1 MTIRIFYEGII
12 GRWIDPMPESRQLT
26 EFFQTHKTLMVLVTV
41 GLLLVEIEIFALAAM
56 KSGRQSRL
64 EVYNHQGQ
72 LIYETDGGN
81 LSQFN
86 RHSFEKTFGP
96 LDQYEVRLARRNR
109 PFPFRAWFV
118 AAVGVPL
125 ATVLLFAFVLR
136 AFRDL
141 FQDNRRNRE
150 SPLEAGA
157 GGVTAEDGRLVRL
170 FGQFSRLN
178 VFALGA
184 LALAAVL
191 AYWIVPNLVVYLGR
205 VGLDTLLRFKWF
217 FIILGLMGFGLVV
230 WIIYLRYRLACRSI
244 QSREEV
250 EKYRL
255 QLECGLRSDAPK
267 LLECYDVSPDQ
278 TPSSPR
284 KDG

>member
-1 MTIRIFYEGII
+1 
-12 GRWIDPMPESRQLT
+12 MPESRRLT
-26 EFFQTHKTLMVLVTV
+26 EFFQTHKTLMVLVSV

-64 EVYNHQGQ
+64 EVYNARGH
-72 LIYETDGGN
+72 LIYETDGSN

-86 RHSFEKTFGP
+86 RYYFEKTFGP
-96 LDQYEVRLARRNR
+96 LDQYEVRLTRHDR

-125 ATVLLFAFVLR
+125 GTVLLFAFVVR
-136 AFRDL
+136 AFQGL
-141 FQDNRRNRE
+141 FQGRRPRE
-150 SPLEAGA
+150 A
-157 GGVTAEDGRLVRL
+157 TAETDAGTADDSRLVRL

-191 AYWIVPNLVVYLGR
+191 AYWIVPNLVVYLGQ
-205 VGLDTLLRFKWF
+205 VGLETLLRFKWF
-217 FIILGLMGFGLVV
+217 FIVIALMGFGLVV

-244 QSREEV
+244 ESREQV

-255 QLECGLRSDAPK
+255 QLECGLRSETPK
-267 LLECYDVSPDQ
+267 LLECYEL
-278 TPSSPR
+278 TPSEPPTPNATR

>member
-1 MTIRIFYEGII
+1 
-12 GRWIDPMPESRQLT
+12 MPESPSLT

-64 EVYNHQGQ
+64 EVYNPQGH
-72 LIYETDGGN
+72 LIYETDGSN

-86 RHSFEKTFGP
+86 RTYFEKTFGP
-96 LDQYEVRLARRNR
+96 LDRYEVRLTRQDR

-118 AAVGVPL
+118 AAVGVPVG
-125 ATVLLFAFVLR
+125 TVLLFAFIMR
-136 AFRDL
+136 AFQGL
-141 FQDNRRNRE
+141 FQTRRGREPTGEPRADAMDDN
-150 SPLEAGA
+150 
-157 GGVTAEDGRLVRL
+157 RLVRL

-184 LALAAVL
+184 LVLTAVL
-191 AYWIVPNLVVYLGR
+191 AYWIVPNLVVYLGQ
-205 VGLDTLLRFKWF
+205 VGLETLLRFKWF

-230 WIIYLRYRLACRSI
+230 WIIYLRYRLACKSI
-244 QSREEV
+244 ESREQM

-255 QLECGLRSDAPK
+255 QLECGLPAEAPG
-267 LLECYDVSPDQ
+267 LLECYDVTPEQ
-278 TPSSPR
+278 TPSPSSPR

>member
-1 MTIRIFYEGII
+1 
-12 GRWIDPMPESRQLT
+12 MPESRRLT
-26 EFFQTHKTLMVLVTV
+26 EFFQTHKTLLVLVSV

-64 EVYNHQGQ
+64 EVYNQQGH
-72 LIYETDGGN
+72 LIYETDGSN

-86 RHSFEKTFGP
+86 RYYFEKTFGP
-96 LDQYEVRLARRNR
+96 LDQYEVRLARHDR

-125 ATVLLFAFVLR
+125 GTVLLFAFVIR
-136 AFRDL
+136 AFQGL
-141 FQDNRRNRE
+141 FQARRPRE
-150 SPLEAGA
+150 AAPVGTNAD
-157 GGVTAEDGRLVRL
+157 TADDSRLVRL

-184 LALAAVL
+184 LVLAAVL
-191 AYWIVPNLVVYLGR
+191 AYWIVPNLVVYLGQ
-205 VGLDTLLRFKWF
+205 VGLETLLRFKWF
-217 FIILGLMGFGLVV
+217 FIILALMGFGLVA
-230 WIIYLRYRLACRSI
+230 WIIYLRYRLACKSI
-244 QSREEV
+244 ESREQV

-255 QLECGLRSDAPK
+255 QLECGLRPETPK
-267 LLECYDVSPDQ
+267 LLECCQLPSNE
-278 TPSSPR
+278 TPTPASTR